1 MHDIMLVPAMS
12 AQALLLEDAVS
23 PFEVYVPIEKMDKK
37 QQVIAGYASVKG
49 IDLQNDLIPIPALK
63 EAWEGF
69 IKNLDYAHIHILHS
83 NIPVGKVVLE
93 HTDSEGKI
101 WKSGVDD
108 IGLFIVVKIRDD
120 IKKAKEVWKLIEKG
134 VLKGFSIGGEALS
147 KITVKKEG
155 GFEFNRIDKLELH
168 EISVVD
174 NPANQLSLFQI
185 VKNAIP
191 LSKLKEI
198 QKMKIDDVKTK
209 LLALYEER
217 RAIDKQLYPS
227 EVKMA
232 TEESSIGVPSE
243 PQTNTISEAKRREL
257 YDKRSLLNLEIWA
270 MEDGLRQKIIDTVK
284 KMREAVTN
292 VSVNINADE
301 VDVTK
306 ICELVNKEIRKHLG
320 QTEDSELP
328 VSKEAELTAQKG
340 AGGFTPSD
348 VVKDEPSN
356 NITKEEKSMPEEG
369 KEVKKEETPAAPV
382 AKDVSN
388 AEVLAELQKLNSI
401 LTDGFSKMQ
410 AKLESAAPLEKKEEK
425 VEKKEGAEVA
435 KEEPK
440 EVAKAKAEEC
450 DEGDDKKEEKAAGR
464 ANIDELVKAEVQK
477 RLEEL
482 GLPTEKKSVSPAA
495 QGSEI
500 KKVKDPLAM
509 SLKDLND
516 IPLKRI
522 MKGKEF

>member
-1 MHDIMLVPAMS
+1 MTLQLVPAMS
-12 AQALLLEDAVS
+12 AQTLLLEDAVS
-23 PFEVYVPIEKMDKK
+23 PFAVYVPIEKMDKK

-83 NIPVGKVVLE
+83 NIPVGKVLLE
-93 HTDSEGKI
+93 HTDSEGKL

-120 IKKAKEVWKLIEKG
+120 IKKAREVWKLIEKG
-134 VLKGFSIGGEALS
+134 VLKGFSIGGEAIS

-185 VKNAIP
+185 VKNAVP

-198 QKMKIDDVKTK
+198 QKMKIEDVKTK
-209 LLALYEER
+209 LLTLYEER

-232 TEESSIGVPSE
+232 TEESPIGVAQE
-243 PQTNTISEAKRREL
+243 QTSTLSEAKRREL
-257 YDKRSLLNLEIWA
+257 CDKRSLLNLEIWA

-284 KMREAVTN
+284 KMNEAVTN
-292 VSVNINADE
+292 VSVNINADG
-301 VDVTK
+301 VDVSK

-328 VSKEAELTAQKG
+328 VSKEAEITAQEG

-348 VVKDEPSN
+348 VVKNEPSN
-356 NITKEEKSMPEEG
+356 SITKGEPQVTEEK

-382 AKDVSN
+382 AKEVSN

-425 VEKKEGAEVA
+425 VEKKEGT
-435 KEEPK
+435 EEKPV
-440 EVAKAKAEEC
+440 EKAKDC
-450 DEGDDKKEEKAAGR
+450 DEDKDKEEEKAASKT
-464 ANIDELVKAEVQK
+464 NIDELVKAEVAK

-482 GLPTEKKSVSPAA
+482 GLPTEKKSVAPAA
-495 QGSEI
+495 GGSDI